1 MYICIY
7 THTSIHLHVSVCI
20 NHAGQVSNSLY
31 VINESCHTHEWFICD
46 PRSAKEALQQCH
58 MWMRHVTQARLSCS
72 SVLVCVAWL
81 IHVWHDSFLRI
92 CPVLPSLCRSRM
104 CEMTQS
110 CVTSRVHMWQ
120 HAFICDMT
128 HSPVIWLIHLWH
140 DAFMCDLTHSCVT
153 WLIHLWHDSFMCD
166 MTHSCTRPALQCLSV
181 SFIVCRWWVKRWSG
195 VWGSS
200 LGGCGVVVWTSWL
213 VGWSKWHC
221 VCVWVCA
228 CACVRVWVCVFVYV
242 CRMMAAT
249 FRSWNSMRKVVLSRS
264 SYRCFSLSISRSL
277 LLSFCL

>member
-1 MYICIY
+1 
-7 THTSIHLHVSVCI
+7 
-20 NHAGQVSNSLY
+20 
-31 VINESCHTHEWFICD
+31 
-46 PRSAKEALQQCH
+46 
-58 MWMRHVTQARLSCS
+58 
-72 SVLVCVAWL
+72 
-81 IHVWHDSFLRI
+81 
-92 CPVLPSLCRSRM
+92 
-104 CEMTQS
+104 
-110 CVTSRVHMWQ
+110 
-120 HAFICDMT
+120 MT
-128 HSPVIWLIHLWH
+128 HSR
-140 DAFMCDLTHSCVT
+140 VT
-153 WLIHLWHDSFMCD
+153 WLIHMWHDSFMCD
-166 MTHSCTRPALQCLSV
+166 MTHSCVTWPIDVWHDPFLHSSWPSILECVVYLSV
-181 SFIVCRWWVKRWSG
+181 SFTWVYRLLECVVYLSVSFTSVCRLLECVIYLSLSFIVCRWWVKRRSR